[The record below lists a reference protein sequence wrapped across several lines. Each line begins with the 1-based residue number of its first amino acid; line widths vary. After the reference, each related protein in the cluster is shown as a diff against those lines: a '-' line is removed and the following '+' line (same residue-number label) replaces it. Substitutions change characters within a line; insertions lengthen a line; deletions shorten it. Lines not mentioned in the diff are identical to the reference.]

1 MRKLVLTLILLV
13 VTLGCDSED
22 GWNCIQTAG
31 TTVEV
36 YYELEDFTKIR
47 VNRNVELIL
56 KQGETQEV
64 RIETGE
70 NLLPDV
76 SAVVVDG
83 QLVLS
88 DTNNCN
94 FVRDS
99 GITKA
104 YVTSPN
110 IEEILCS
117 TQFLISSDGVLN
129 YQKLNLVSEN
139 FEKPDIFSVGDF
151 DLDVNC
157 TNLNVFSNGV
167 SIFNIRGNTDNL
179 YVGFFAGTG
188 RFEGQDLIADKVQ
201 IFHDGFNDIVVNP
214 QDEIRGQMR
223 GTGDVICYNTPP
235 INTVNILYTGRLIFV
250 D

>member
-1 MRKLVLTLILLV
+1 MRKLLLLLV
-13 VTLGCDSED
+13 CISLSCDSEN
-22 GWNCIQTAG
+22 GWDCIQTAG

-36 YYELEDFTKIR
+36 FYELEDFNKIR

-56 KQGETQEV
+56 KQGPTPEV
-64 RIETGE
+64 RIVTGE
-70 NLLPDV
+70 NLV
-76 SAVVVDG
+76 SDISAEVANG
-83 QLVLS
+83 QLILS

-110 IEEILCS
+110 IEEIVCS

-129 YQKLNLVSEN
+129 YEKLNLVSEN

-151 DLDVNC
+151 NLDVNC
-157 TNLNVFSNGV
+157 LNLNVFSNGV
-167 SIFNIRGNTDNL
+167 SIFNIKGQTDFL

-188 RFEGQDLIADKVQ
+188 RFEGKNLIANKVQ
-201 IFHDGFNDIVVNP
+201 IFHDGYNDIVVNP
-214 QDEIRGQMR
+214 QNEINGQMR
-223 GTGDVICYNTPP
+223 GTGDVVCHNTPP
-235 INTVNILYTGRLIFV
+235 INTVNVLYTGQMIFV

>member
-1 MRKLVLTLILLV
+1 MRKLLLLLACFTLS
-13 VTLGCDSED
+13 CDSEN
-22 GWNCIQTAG
+22 GWDCIQTAG
-31 TTVEV
+31 STVEV
-36 YYELEDFTKIR
+36 YYDLEDFSKIR

-70 NLLPDV
+70 NLLSDV
-76 SAVVVDG
+76 SAEVIDG
-83 QLVLS
+83 QLILS

-99 GITKA
+99 NITKA

-129 YQKLNLVSEN
+129 YEELNLVSEN
-139 FEKPDIFSVGDF
+139 FEKPDILSVGDF

-157 TNLNVFSNGV
+157 TELYVFSNGV
-167 SIFNIRGNTDNL
+167 SIFNIRGQTDFL

-188 RFEGQDLIADKVQ
+188 RFEGEDLIANKIQV
-201 IFHDGFNDIVVNP
+201 FHDGYNDMVVNP
-214 QDEIRGQMR
+214 QNEINGQMR
-223 GTGDVICYNTPP
+223 GTGDVVCHNTPP
-235 INTVNILYTGRLIFV
+235 INTVNVLYTGQVIFV

>member
-1 MRKLVLTLILLV
+1 MRKLLLLLLCL
-13 VTLGCDSED
+13 TLGCDSKD
-22 GWNCIQTAG
+22 GWDCIQTAG
-31 TTVEV
+31 TTVDV
-36 YYELEDFTKIR
+36 YYELEPFTKIR

-56 KQGETQEV
+56 KQGDTQEV
-64 RIETGE
+64 RFETGE
-70 NLLPDV
+70 NLLSDV
-76 SAVVVDG
+76 SATVIDG

-129 YQKLNLVSEN
+129 YDKLNLVSEN

-157 TNLNVFSNGV
+157 EELRVFSNGV
-167 SIFNIRGNTDNL
+167 SIFNIRGNTDFL

-188 RFEGQDLIADKVQ
+188 RFEGKDLIADKIQ
-201 IFHDGFNDIVVNP
+201 IFHDGFNDMVVNP
-214 QDEIRGQMR
+214 QNEINGQMR
-223 GTGDVICYNTPP
+223 GTGDVICHNTPP
-235 INTVNILYTGRLIFV
+235 INTVDVQYTGRVIFV

>member
-1 MRKLVLTLILLV
+1 MRKLFLFIICIC
-13 VTLGCDSED
+13 LGCDSED
-22 GWNCIQTAG
+22 SWDCVQTAG

-36 YYELEDFTKIR
+36 YYDLPVFNKIR
-47 VNRNVELIL
+47 VNRNVELVL
-56 KQGETQEV
+56 KQGDTQEV

-70 NLLPDV
+70 NLLSDV
-76 SAVVVDG
+76 TAEVING
-83 QLVLS
+83 QLILS

-129 YQKLNLVSEN
+129 YDKLNLVSEN

-157 TNLNVFSNGV
+157 SNMNVFSNGV
-167 SIFNIRGNTDNL
+167 SIFNIRGNTDFL

-188 RFEGQDLIADKVQ
+188 RFEGKDLIANDVRV
-201 IFHDGFNDIVVNP
+201 FHDGFNDIVVNP
-214 QDEIRGQMR
+214 QNEITGQMR
-223 GTGDVICYNTPP
+223 GTGDVVCHNTPP
-235 INTVNILYTGRLIFV
+235 IITVNALYTGQVIFV